1 MFKKKLS
8 TKRVVIAGCR
18 DYNNYEEAKI
28 FIDYCISDIRK
39 DYTVIIVSGGTQGAD
54 ALGERYARENNFKIE
69 RYIAEWDKYGKSAG
83 PKRNKKM
90 AEISDFVI
98 CFWDEKSRGTKSMI
112 EYSKKCDKPIKIKI
126 I

>member
-1 MFKKKLS
+1 MI
-8 TKRVVIAGCR
+8 KRVVIAGCR
-18 DYNNYEEAKI
+18 DYNNYEEAKR

-39 DYTVIIVSGGTQGAD
+39 DNTVIIVSGGAQGAD

-69 RYIAEWDKYGKSAG
+69 RYIAEWDKYGRSAG

-112 EYSKKCDKPIKIKI
+112 EYSEKCDKPIKIKI

>member
-18 DYNNYEEAKI
+18 DYNNYEEAKR

>member
-1 MFKKKLS
+1 MLKKKLS

-18 DYNNYEEAKI
+18 DYNNYEEAKR

>member
-1 MFKKKLS
+1 MLKKKLS

-18 DYNNYEEAKI
+18 DYNNYEEAKR

-39 DYTVIIVSGGTQGAD
+39 DYTVIIVSGGAQGAD

>member
-1 MFKKKLS
+1 MLKKKLS

-39 DYTVIIVSGGTQGAD
+39 DYTVIIVSGGAQGAD